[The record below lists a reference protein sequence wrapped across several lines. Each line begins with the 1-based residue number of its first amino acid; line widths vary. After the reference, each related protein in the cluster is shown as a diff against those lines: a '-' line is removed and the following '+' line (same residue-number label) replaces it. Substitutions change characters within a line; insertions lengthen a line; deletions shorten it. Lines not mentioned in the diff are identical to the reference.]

1 MTQRL
6 LIRRAGLADVSAI
19 WAIEKV
25 SFPTPWSRWTFLAE
39 LGQGKSHFLVA
50 GPEPPYPW
58 QTWGYLVFWV
68 VLDEMHILNLAVHP
82 ERRRLGIA
90 RRLLAEGTTLA
101 QTLGAQIAWLEVRP
115 SNHPALTLY
124 ESFGFKEMGRR
135 PGYYDDTQED
145 ALLLVLEWGKTDRFV
160 KIQEHKRRL
169 D

>member
-1 MTQRL
+1 MTQGL
-6 LIRRAGLADVSAI
+6 LIRRARLADVSSI

-50 GPEPPYPW
+50 GPAPPDPW

-82 ERRRLGIA
+82 QHRRRGIA
-90 RRLLAEGTTLA
+90 RRLLAEGTALA
-101 QTLGAQIAWLEVRP
+101 QTMGAKLAWLEVRP
-115 SNHPALTLY
+115 SNHAALALY

-145 ALLLVLEWGKTDRFV
+145 ALLLVLEWEEKS
-160 KIQEHKRRL
+160 
-169 D
+169 